1 MTSRDIVGFCGLG
14 RMGAPIAK
22 NLASAGFDV
31 RAWNRSKGK
40 APEGVRE
47 VETPREAAQAAR
59 FVVTM
64 LADDAAVQAVVLGE
78 NGLLA
83 AMREGAVHVG
93 MSTVS
98 TQLSQRLYEAHKAAN
113 QHFVAAPVFGR
124 PEAAQARKLFI
135 VPGGD
140 DTAVAMC
147 QPLFAAA
154 GQGTF
159 PAGSAPQ
166 ASLAKLCGNFMLASL
181 IEMFGEVF
189 ALADKAGMDPAK
201 LAQTLTTI
209 LFAGA
214 PIPSGYAS
222 RIAATQF
229 EPAGFAMPLGHKDVS
244 LALRA
249 AEALAVPMPLA
260 TLLKDHLLESLAKG
274 REGWDWAGFSAVLR
288 ESAGLPAKR

>member
-1 MTSRDIVGFCGLG
+1 
-14 RMGAPIAK
+14 MGSPIAK
-22 NLASAGFDV
+22 NLALAGFEV
-31 RAWNRSKGK
+31 RAWNRTHGK

-47 VETPREAAQAAR
+47 VDTPREAAQGAR
-59 FVVTM
+59 IVVTM
-64 LADDAAVQAVVLGE
+64 LADDAAVQSVVLGE

-83 AMREGAVHVG
+83 AMRDGAVHVG
-93 MSTVS
+93 MSTIS
-98 TQLSQRLYEAHKAAN
+98 TQLSQRLYDAHKAAK

-124 PEAAQARKLFI
+124 PEAAEAKKLWI
-135 VPGGD
+135 IPGGD

-147 QPLFAAA
+147 QPLFASI

-159 PAGSAPQ
+159 PAGTAQQ
-166 ASLAKLCGNFMLASL
+166 ASLSKLCGNFIIASM

-189 ALADKAGMDPAK
+189 ALADKAGADAPK
-201 LAQTLTTI
+201 LAATLSQI

-244 LALRA
+244 LALKS
-249 AEALAVPMPLA
+249 AEQLRVPMPLA
-260 TLLKDHLLESLAKG
+260 TLLKNHLLESLAKG